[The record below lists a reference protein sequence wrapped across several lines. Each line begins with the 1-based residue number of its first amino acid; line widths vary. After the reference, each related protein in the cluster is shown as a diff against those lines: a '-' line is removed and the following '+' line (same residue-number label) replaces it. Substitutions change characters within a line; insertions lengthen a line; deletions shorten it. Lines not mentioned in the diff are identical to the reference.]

1 MEKQRKPRV
10 LLTGFT
16 PFGGERINPALEAVK
31 QVRCPEAE
39 LRILEVPTVFGDSAR
54 LVTAEMDAFRP
65 DVVLCVGQAA
75 GRSAVTPERVAINV
89 DDARI
94 PDNNGC
100 QPVDAPIVPG
110 GPAAYF
116 ATVPVKDMVRAIRE
130 AGVPSELSNSAGTYV
145 CNHLLYQVLHH
156 AAPGVRAGFIH
167 VPCIPEQT
175 EGTDRPS
182 LPLAQLVTAL
192 EAAVSACCKGKV
204 ISCQE
209 TEADGEETA
218 ADG

>member
-1 MEKQRKPRV
+1 MEKIRKPRV

-16 PFGGERINPALEAVK
+16 PFGGETVNPALEAVK
-31 QVRCPEAE
+31 RVRCPEAE

-94 PDNNGC
+94 PDNAGQ

-130 AGVPSELSNSAGTYV
+130 AGAVQQRGDICVQPPAVLRTAPCRSGSPGGVHPCALHPGADGGDGPAVP
-145 CNHLLYQVLHH
+145 
-156 AAPGVRAGFIH
+156 APGAAG
-167 VPCIPEQT
+167 
-175 EGTDRPS
+175 
-182 LPLAQLVTAL
+182 
-192 EAAVSACCKGKV
+192 
-204 ISCQE
+204 
-209 TEADGEETA
+209 DGP
-218 ADG
+218 GGGGFGLL

>member
-31 QVRCPEAE
+31 RVRCPEAE

-145 CNHLLYQVLHH
+145 QPPAVSGAPPRRPRRPGGVHPCALHPGADGGH
-156 AAPGVRAGFIH
+156 RSPLPAPGAAG
-167 VPCIPEQT
+167 
-175 EGTDRPS
+175 
-182 LPLAQLVTAL
+182 
-192 EAAVSACCKGKV
+192 
-204 ISCQE
+204 
-209 TEADGEETA
+209 DGP
-218 ADG
+218 GGGGFGLL

>member
-1 MEKQRKPRV
+1 MEKNRKPRV

-16 PFGGERINPALEAVK
+16 PFGGERINPALEAVNR
-31 QVRCPEAE
+31 VRCQEAE

-75 GRSAVTPERVAINV
+75 GRSAVTPERVAING

-94 PDNNGC
+94 PDNAGQ

-116 ATVPVKDMVRAIRE
+116 ATVPVKDMVRAIQE

-145 CNHLLYQVLHH
+145 CNHLLYCVLHH
-156 AAPGVRAGFIH
+156 AGPGVRAGFIH

-192 EAAVSACCKGKV
+192 EAAVSACCKG
-204 ISCQE
+204 
-209 TEADGEETA
+209 
-218 ADG
+218 

>member
-1 MEKQRKPRV
+1 M
-10 LLTGFT
+10 
-16 PFGGERINPALEAVK
+16 NPALEAVK
-31 QVRCPEAE
+31 RVRCPETE

-94 PDNNGC
+94 PDNAGQ

-130 AGVPSELSNSAGTYV
+130 AGVPSGAVQQRGDICV
-145 CNHLLYQVLHH
+145 QPPAVLRTAPCRSGSPGGVHPCALH
-156 AAPGVRAGFIH
+156 PGADGGDGPAVPAPGAAG
-167 VPCIPEQT
+167 
-175 EGTDRPS
+175 
-182 LPLAQLVTAL
+182 
-192 EAAVSACCKGKV
+192 
-204 ISCQE
+204 
-209 TEADGEETA
+209 DGP
-218 ADG
+218 GGGGFGLL